1 MIDQAES
8 LRKIV
13 SERVKEKRAKAHVIA
28 IGSGKGGCGKTNL
41 TLNLGLILS
50 KNGKRTLIF
59 DADLNLANVDILLG
73 ITPKYRFLNFINGD
87 VDLKDV
93 IVKVREK
100 LELIPANSGIV
111 DFSKV
116 SGERIFQVLDE
127 VLNLENNFDFI
138 LIDTPAGIDYL
149 VDIGMIGLS
158 DAIEKFD
165 PKVGV
170 KFETYAYTRIR
181 GCIIDEIR
189 KLDNLPRSA
198 RNKIG
203 LLDKARSRIEN
214 EIGDKA
220 QSWKIAD
227 EVGISVEEYE
237 KILKLEKES
246 KTISFNLNVGENIE
260 LGELIKSED
269 KNPEETL
276 FENEIK
282 QAIAEELKKL
292 SERERLVIVLYYYE
306 ELTFKEIAEILKLSE
321 SRVSQIHSE
330 AMNKIRNSL
339 KSKLSL

>member
-111 DFSKV
+111 DFPKV

-127 VLNLENNFDFI
+127 VLNIENNFDFI
-138 LIDTPAGIDYL
+138 LIDTPAGISEEVVKVLGYADDYIL
-149 VDIGMIGLS
+149 VVTPEPTS
-158 DAIEKFD
+158 
-165 PKVGV
+165 
-170 KFETYAYTRIR
+170 
-181 GCIIDEIR
+181 IIDAYAVIKIVYYR
-189 KLDNLPRSA
+189 TGKQSVKLVVN
-198 RNKIG
+198 
-203 LLDKARSRIEN
+203 
-214 EIGDKA
+214 
-220 QSWKIAD
+220 
-227 EVGISVEEYE
+227 
-237 KILKLEKES
+237 
-246 KTISFNLNVGENIE
+246 NVNSQI
-260 LGELIKSED
+260 
-269 KNPEETL
+269 NP
-276 FENEIK
+276 
-282 QAIAEELKKL
+282 
-292 SERERLVIVLYYYE
+292 S
-306 ELTFKEIAEILKLSE
+306 EIAERLSIAAYKFLGVKVNHIGSIPYDPAVPKSVMMQKPFVE
-321 SRVSQIHSE
+321 SFPRSNASI
-330 AMNKIRNSL
+330 ALMKIAENL
-339 KSKLSL
+339 LSLDKVKKQNSFFWRLTQICGL

>member
-170 KFETYAYTRIR
+170 KFETYAYTRIS

-260 LGELIKSED
+260 LGGLIKSED

-339 KSKLSL
+339 KSKLSF

>member
-339 KSKLSL
+339 KSKLSF